1 MTVDPAEPVRARILA
16 RGTWGAL
23 VGALAV
29 LVAVGAGL
37 LVGARTAADSILSAP
52 RAAELFLTSVAAGDD
67 DWQELL
73 SPALRQRALAS
84 GTIPLIGAPV
94 LLDGDVLRL
103 EHESGPAHYVQVE
116 QLTGAVGPDELVD
129 EGAADTALVPV
140 HLTYVVPVAG
150 RSQRF
155 DVSIRLVLSRAFYY
169 DDAAERPVGARPDAA
184 PTAVGPW
191 RVSAVQGDAVQGD
204 TVPDDVLQDDPA
216 DEVETH
222 SDMCATAASVLVD
235 LSDVARIE
243 GRISTRCLP
252 DGAGVTDVL
261 GTAVNAEQTAA
272 AVPVLTAA
280 APPAEVLW
288 LPGDEPPM
296 QAFMLTV
303 DDRSHVALIAQVDGR
318 ATLVALR
325 AVGAG

>member
-140 HLTYVVPVAG
+140 RLSYVVPVAG

-169 DDAAERPVGARPDAA
+169 DDAAERPGGARPDAA

-191 RVSAVQGDAVQGD
+191 LVSAVQGD

-243 GRISTRCLP
+243 GRISTRCLA
-252 DGAGVTDVL
+252 DGADVTDVL
-261 GTAVNAEQTAA
+261 GTAVDAEQAAA